1 MNLTRRFTRPYDIV
15 YYRQYQQRR
24 ETVGERRASQR
35 EAQKRYQKKLKTYI
49 LRFRID
55 QDADVIARME
65 QVGSK
70 TGFIRELV
78 RRDIRGE

>member
-1 MNLTRRFTRPYDIV
+1 MGRHVLRYEYDIV
-15 YYRQYQQRR
+15 YCSQYQQRR
-24 ETVGERRASQR
+24 EPVCERRRDSQR

-70 TGFIRELV
+70 TGYIRRLIA
-78 RRDIRGE
+78 RDIMGE